1 MHGQLHE
8 FDIGHLEELISTPN
22 HVNTVVCTSNLQHFT
37 NFPRDET
44 GRSFPQTLFPIHM
57 NNGEK
62 IVRDWFVWMIEKQSF
77 SVSGVACFY
86 NGPEHPR
93 PSLAQIQGIN

>member
-1 MHGQLHE
+1 MSILLCVQVICNIL
-8 FDIGHLEELISTPN
+8 LIFL
-22 HVNTVVCTSNLQHFT
+22 VMRQVVVFLKRYF
-37 NFPRDET
+37 
-44 GRSFPQTLFPIHM
+44 LF
-57 NNGEK
+57 NGEK
-62 IVRDWFVWMIEKQSF
+62 IVRDWFVRMIEKQSF